1 MERSFRGGLGF
12 NVKSPETGKVCQKC
26 GFIVISNPSCDK
38 VAAVACGGFRATI
51 APIFQ
56 ARRPT

>member
-26 GFIVISNPSCDK
+26 GFIVISNLACDTA
-38 VAAVACGGFRATI
+38 AAVACDVFHATTVP
-51 APIFQ
+51 AFQ
-56 ARRPT
+56 ARTPT